1 MAMLTYGFVMGW
13 EWIIILI
20 IALLIFGS
28 RLPTLARNMGKG
40 MVEFKKGMK
49 EVNDIKDDIKKEVT
63 SELPPT
69 TESKKP

>member
-1 MAMLTYGFVMGW
+1 MMAFGFVMGW

>member
-1 MAMLTYGFVMGW
+1 MLTYGFVMGW